1 MKQLFKTRPL
11 LSRLTVVA
19 IALLLLTV
27 SVGTTL
33 AQPNNGNG
41 NGPNNRPFSDVIT
54 AVAGNGTEIH
64 VRIDHRA
71 NLGQFFVVTINGAVT
86 EVRTQTGTFVETINV
101 EGYAI
106 SLSVQGNSLRGVT
119 VLSYP
124 VVETTQPTEPPTE
137 PPPYWWPPERPWPP
151 EF

>member
-1 MKQLFKTRPL
+1 MKQFFKTKPL
-11 LSRLTVVA
+11 LARLTVAAV
-19 IALLLLTV
+19 ALLLLTV
-27 SVGTTL
+27 TVGTTL
-33 AQPNNGNG
+33 AQPNNGNNG
-41 NGPNNRPFSDVIT
+41 NGPNNRPFGDTIT

-71 NLGQFFVVTINGAVT
+71 NLGQFFVVTIDGVVT

-101 EGYAI
+101 DGYAI

-124 VVETTQPTEPPTE
+124 EVEDDNDDG
-137 PPPYWWPPERPWPP
+137 PPYWWPPERPWPP
-151 EF
+151 YGW

>member
-1 MKQLFKTRPL
+1 MKIFKTKPL
-11 LSRLTVVA
+11 LSRIAVVALALLMLTVA
-19 IALLLLTV
+19 
-27 SVGTTL
+27 VGTTL

-41 NGPNNRPFSDVIT
+41 NGPNNRPFDDRIT

-71 NLGQFFVVTINGAVT
+71 NLGQFFIVTINGVVT
-86 EVRTQTGTFVETINV
+86 EVRTRTGTFVETIHV
-101 EGYAI
+101 DGYAI

-124 VVETTQPTEPPTE
+124 VVETTEPERPTE

-151 EF
+151 E